1 VKNGRRIA
9 GNLVSLFSGEA
20 VSSALAFVITILL
33 ARRLSDEGFGRL
45 AFVQAIMVYLLLAVD
60 LGLSTFGTRE
70 IARQP
75 EHLHEIAGQI
85 LTMRLLMAG
94 LVAVPLAIGIIFWP
108 MAPAMRWLY
117 WGSLLGLF
125 TQALN
130 PEFIFQGLER
140 MSGVAAWRVLVH
152 FFYLLLIFL
161 LVLGLEELWIV
172 TLLRTIAEA
181 VTLFVLVLWVKQRYG
196 FQFYLKWLPD
206 SWKKFLR
213 ESLVMAASV
222 VVIKIYYTFDTF
234 MLGLMDR
241 PEAVGWY
248 QASYK
253 VVLLFIG
260 LAGMVQMAFGPAF
273 ARSSKSESLDSTVK
287 LFATAQYI
295 IAIMATSFLVCLN
308 QELIQI
314 LFGAGYSESIK
325 CLAILAYS
333 MFFVFIGTIFM
344 APLLFVGKH
353 KEYLLIVSSGAI
365 VNVVLNLVLIP
376 KFSIDGAA
384 IATTISNISMM
395 LLALKEYHAFSSR
408 KGAISYTVKWVMV
421 FLFFNIVF
429 VRLWGGGII
438 PFTLTLAFTLVTYAL
453 FNLAYIKRF
462 SGELISIFQSLSE
475 SRFSI
480 KRK

>member
-1 VKNGRRIA
+1 
-9 GNLVSLFSGEA
+9 
-20 VSSALAFVITILL
+20 
-33 ARRLSDEGFGRL
+33 
-45 AFVQAIMVYLLLAVD
+45 MVYLLLAVD

-85 LTMRLLMAG
+85 LTLRLLMAG
-94 LVAVPLAIGIIFWP
+94 FVAVPLALGIIFWP

-152 FFYLLLIFL
+152 FFYLVLIFL
-161 LVLGLEELWIV
+161 LVPGLEELWIV

-196 FQFYLKWLPD
+196 FRFYLRWLPD
-206 SWKKFLR
+206 SCRKFLR

-287 LFATAQYI
+287 LFATALYI
-295 IAIMATSFLVCLN
+295 IAIVATSFLVCLN
-308 QELIQI
+308 QELIQM

-365 VNVVLNLVLIP
+365 VNIVLNLVLIP
-376 KFSIDGAA
+376 KFGIDGAA

-395 LLALKEYHAFSSR
+395 LLAMKEYHAFSLS
-408 KGAISYTVKWVMV
+408 KGTIIYAVKWMII
-421 FLFFNIVF
+421 FLFFNIVS
-429 VRLWGGGII
+429 VRLWEGGII
-438 PFTLTLAFTLVTYAL
+438 PFTLTLALTLVTYAL
-453 FNLAYIKRF
+453 FNSAYIKRF

-475 SRFSI
+475 SRFST